1 MEPERIALS
10 QRERD
15 RLKVLHEVKQKHLTQ
30 VEAAARLKVGDR
42 QVRRMLLGLRERGDH
57 SLVHG
62 LRGRPSNRKLAARLE
77 QKILARLRQRYAD
90 FGPTLAAEHLTQE
103 GFSVSR
109 ETLRKWM
116 IKASLWRPRSQRVK
130 KIHVWRE
137 RRASFGELVMQ
148 DSSPF
153 RWLEDRG
160 PACQLIALIDD
171 ATSRIWGRFTE
182 HDTTEENLRTLQGW
196 LRRYGRPLAHYTDK
210 ASIFRTAGPQPLPEQ
225 LRGAPLRTQFGRA
238 LSELG
243 IEWIAAH
250 SPQAKGRIERLFET
264 LQDRLVKEMRLA
276 GIESVAGANHF
287 LEMRFLPEWE
297 QRFTVAPRN
306 ARNAHRRLGREQ
318 HLEEILSVRVARR
331 VAQDHTVS
339 WDGNRWGVLREE
351 VCAGLRGAAVEIE
364 RRLDGSHWLR
374 YRGRYLHLR
383 ACPEPVRTC
392 DYDGSVRR
400 QKHPARDA
408 CDNERPKGDRWKR
421 VRKTTKYCTGG
432 SRGMTRRQLGLD
444 LRDLGGYPIVAP
456 RKPVPQGLVTRI
468 GTSPGGFPSQRGLDK
483 GFAVNHGPNY
493 F

>member
-1 MEPERIALS
+1 METERIALS

-15 RLKVLHEVKQKHLTQ
+15 RLKVLHDVQQKQLTQ
-30 VEAAARLKVGDR
+30 AAAAERLKVTDR
-42 QVRRMLLGLRERGDH
+42 QVRRMLLRLRKQGDAA
-57 SLVHG
+57 LVHG
-62 LRGRPSNRKLAARLE
+62 LRGRPSNRKLTARFEEKVLT
-77 QKILARLRQRYAD
+77 RVGQRYAD
-90 FGPTLAAEHLTQE
+90 FGPTLAAEHLAQD
-103 GFSVSR
+103 GFPVSR
-109 ETLRKWM
+109 ETLRTWM
-116 IKASLWRPRSQRVK
+116 TKAAFWHPRCQRVK

-182 HDTTEENLRTLQGW
+182 QDSTEENLRTLQGW

-210 ASIFRTAGPQPLPEQ
+210 ASIFRKAGPQPLAEQ
-225 LRGAPLRTQFGRA
+225 LRGEALRTQFGRA
-238 LSELG
+238 LNELG

-276 GIESVAGANHF
+276 GIDSIAGANHF
-287 LEMRFLPEWE
+287 LEMRFLAQWE

-306 ARNAHRRLGREQ
+306 ARNAHRRLGPEQ
-318 HLEEILSVRVARR
+318 HLEEILSVRVDRK

-339 WDGNRWGVLREE
+339 WDGNRWGVLRED

-383 ACPEPVRTC
+383 SCPEPTQTSASPSGLRPP
-392 DYDGSVRR
+392 GLAE
-400 QKHPARDA
+400 QPP
-408 CDNERPKGDRWKR
+408 RPKNKIKPKYHAPANHPWRRPWKR
-421 VRKTTKYCTGG
+421 TFLSGG
-432 SRGMTRRQLGLD
+432 NPDIST
-444 LRDLGGYPIVAP
+444 LR
-456 RKPVPQGLVTRI
+456 
-468 GTSPGGFPSQRGLDK
+468 
-483 GFAVNHGPNY
+483 
-493 F
+493 